1 MTTKSSGSIEVK
13 TDLRPDYFKH
23 FPDDLMLLI
32 AYLRSYRI
40 IYMKSILENLATSF
54 RKEDY
59 PGCAHKYGFT
69 VGSAPRLSHPKY
81 QYRDGNISLN
91 QTKHNK

>member
-1 MTTKSSGSIEVK
+1 MTTNSSGSIEVK
-13 TDLRPDYFKH
+13 TDLRPDCFKH

-32 AYLRSYRI
+32 AYLGCYRI
-40 IYMKSILENLATSF
+40 IYMKSILENLATSS

-59 PGCAHKYGFT
+59 PGFPHTYGFT
-69 VGSAPRLSHPKY
+69 VGSAPHLSHPKY